1 MEYVDLAMVWK
12 GIYKT
17 WRPFKIVERKWE
29 CMEGI
34 CVTTIFGDSDETVS
48 INEERTIKEQ
58 KSINLLNLTNTKT
71 LNMLKDG

>member
-1 MEYVDLAMVWK
+1 
-12 GIYKT
+12 
-17 WRPFKIVERKWE
+17 
-29 CMEGI
+29 MEGI